1 MGIHSKLS
9 DCRESEPEKAHYV
22 LEQIKRLYAIESRLR
37 EMSASAKV
45 RCHVRQDEARPAL
58 DALKTW
64 LEANPGLPRSGWG
77 IAVRYMLG
85 RWAKL
90 TRYLEVGRVEIDN
103 NLVDNRL
110 RPLALGRKNYLCA
123 GSHDAAQRAAV
134 VYSPLGT
141 CKLHGVNP

>member
-1 MGIHSKLS
+1 
-9 DCRESEPEKAHYV
+9 
-22 LEQIKRLYAIESRLR
+22 
-37 EMSASAKV
+37 
-45 RCHVRQDEARPAL
+45 
-58 DALKTW
+58 
-64 LEANPGLPRSGWG
+64 
-77 IAVRYMLG
+77 MLG

-90 TRYLEVGRVEIDN
+90 TRYLEEGRVEIDN
-103 NLVDNRL
+103 NLVENRL